1 MEEGSRG
8 PELGPVGFRTGC
20 GDQFD
25 WQSLWVKV
33 GLGRQ
38 AGARPAWQDGVSAG
52 GLEQVG
58 GVRQSPGQGGGS
70 CPTAYG
76 GLGGSWSLRHPSK
89 SPLTPLAS
97 RPVLP
102 SFRNHQDANNNNNR
116 SHHCFETV
124 LCVRLC
130 AKHFTQ
136 LILNNH
142 PLLQI
147 EKLRPRDG
155 RSFSLVKWW
164 GQSKLPERLTN

>member
-1 MEEGSRG
+1 MLNYRGEGRRG
-8 PELGPVGFRTGC
+8 LKFGPVGCRTGC

-33 GLGRQ
+33 GRGRL
-38 AGARPAWQDGVSAG
+38 AG
-52 GLEQVG
+52 GKG
-58 GVRQSPGQGGGS
+58 GQASKAGWGLSRGLGASGRGEAEPGKGGGS

-76 GLGGSWSLRHPSK
+76 GLGSSWSLRHPGK
-89 SPLTPLAS
+89 SPLTPLAP

-136 LILNNH
+136 LTPSTTI
-142 PLLQI
+142 PFY
-147 EKLRPRDG
+147 R
-155 RSFSLVKWW
+155 
-164 GQSKLPERLTN
+164 